1 MLLIDTHLH
10 LYAEEFDDDR
20 RQVIDNALTAGVGQL
35 LLPNIDSTTI
45 ESMMSLARQYPDVCF
60 PMMGLH
66 PCYVKENYKKELA
79 IVEKKLLS
87 GEFYGVGEIGMDK
100 YWDLTFIKE
109 QEEALRIQLILA
121 DQLQLP
127 VALHTRNCTS
137 DVLDIIDSLK
147 LKNLTGIFHC
157 FGGTPEEAKRV
168 INIGMYLGI
177 GGVVTFKNGG
187 LDQVLTDID
196 LKQIVLETDG
206 PYLAPVPF
214 RGKRNQPAYLKHIA
228 EKISE
233 IKKCSLQEVADITSA
248 NARNLFG
255 I

>member
-127 VALHTRNCTS
+127 VALHTRNCTT

-233 IKKCSLQEVADITSA
+233 IKKCSLKEVADITSA